1 LERDVEKAK
10 ELHGEEMAKVM
21 DELNGSNSKNMML
34 TDRCNSLEEEVK
46 GLKEEVMEME
56 RVGKVRRGK
65 ERGLERRD
73 SESLPA

>member
-1 LERDVEKAK
+1 MEKAK

>member
-1 LERDVEKAK
+1 VEKAK